1 MATTSELLVDR
12 LIDWG
17 VDTVFGLPGD
27 GINGIF
33 EALRKRQDDI
43 RFVQVRHEEA
53 AAFAACGYAKFTGR
67 LGVCVAT
74 SGPGGIHLLNGLY
87 DATMDG
93 QPVLAITGN
102 TFSDLIGQH
111 QQQDVAL
118 DKLFDD
124 VAVYSERINGPSHA
138 VDSVDEA
145 IRLALTHR
153 AVAHINVPKDTQLW
167 ESDGRRS
174 EANPKGHSADLWRMA
189 HPLPAEADLERA
201 AQILNDGGK
210 VTILAGRGAIGAG
223 EQLEQVAELLGAPI
237 VKALLGKGAVP
248 DDSPYTTGGIGLLG
262 TKPSVDAM
270 KGCDTFLMVGT
281 SFPYEGFYPEMDQAK
296 AVQIDINPAR
306 MGLRY
311 PIDVALPGTSLDVLN
326 ALIPKLRR
334 KEDRGFLSQAQDA
347 MRDWWKLMDERG
359 TSDETPMKPQ
369 VVARQL
375 GELLDDDAIVA
386 TDSGTITTW
395 IARQWKLRGEQM
407 FTVSGRLATMACGLP
422 YAVGA
427 SIAHPGRQV
436 IAFQGDGGFTMLMG
450 ELATCVRY
458 KLPVK
463 IIVIKNNVLGEI
475 KWEQMVLDGFP
486 QFGVELQPIDF
497 VRVAEGFGVRGY
509 HLEDPMDARDV
520 LADALAHD
528 GPALVEA
535 LVDPNEPPMP
545 PVFTREEALNFA
557 KALASGEPQRLDI
570 AVTAGKEFIR
580 QVI

>member
-1 MATTSELLVDR
+1 
-12 LIDWG
+12 
-17 VDTVFGLPGD
+17 
-27 GINGIF
+27 
-33 EALRKRQDDI
+33 
-43 RFVQVRHEEA
+43 
-53 AAFAACGYAKFTGR
+53 
-67 LGVCVAT
+67 
-74 SGPGGIHLLNGLY
+74 
-87 DATMDG
+87 
-93 QPVLAITGN
+93 
-102 TFSDLIGQH
+102 
-111 QQQDVAL
+111 
-118 DKLFDD
+118 
-124 VAVYSERINGPSHA
+124 
-138 VDSVDEA
+138 
-145 IRLALTHR
+145 
-153 AVAHINVPKDTQLW
+153 
-167 ESDGRRS
+167 
-174 EANPKGHSADLWRMA
+174 
-189 HPLPAEADLERA
+189 
-201 AQILNDGGK
+201 
-210 VTILAGRGAIGAG
+210 
-223 EQLEQVAELLGAPI
+223 
-237 VKALLGKGAVP
+237 
-248 DDSPYTTGGIGLLG
+248 
-262 TKPSVDAM
+262 
-270 KGCDTFLMVGT
+270 
-281 SFPYEGFYPEMDQAK
+281 
-296 AVQIDINPAR
+296 
-306 MGLRY
+306 
-311 PIDVALPGTSLDVLN
+311 VLN

>member
-1 MATTSELLVDR
+1 MATTSELLVNR
-12 LIDWG
+12 LVDWG

-27 GINGIF
+27 GINGVF
-33 EALRKRQDDI
+33 DALRKRQDDI

-87 DATMDG
+87 DAAMDG

-102 TFSDLIGQH
+102 TYSDLIGQH

-118 DKLFDD
+118 DKLFGD

-153 AVAHINVPKDTQLW
+153 GVAHINIPKDTQLW

-174 EANPKGHSADLWRMA
+174 EANRKGHSADIWRMA
-189 HPLPAEADLERA
+189 HPIPSETDLESA
-201 AQILNDGGK
+201 AQILNDGRR

-223 EQLEQVAELLGAPI
+223 KQLEQVAELLGAPI

-270 KGCDTFLMVGT
+270 KNCDTLLMVGT
-281 SFPYEGFYPEMDQAK
+281 SFPYEGFYPDRDQAR
-296 AVQIDINPAR
+296 AVQIDINPAQ

-311 PIDVALPGTSLDVLN
+311 PVDVALPGTSLDVLN
-326 ALIPKLRR
+326 ALIPRLRR
-334 KEDRGFLSQAQDA
+334 KEDRRFLSDAQQG
-347 MRDWWKLMDERG
+347 MRDWWELMDERG

-395 IARQWKLRGEQM
+395 IARQWKLRGDQM

-427 SIAHPGRQV
+427 SIAYPGRQV

-463 IIVIKNNVLGEI
+463 VIVIKNNVLGEI

-509 HLEDPMDARDV
+509 HLEDPIDARDV
-520 LADALAHD
+520 LSDALAHP

-545 PVFTREEALNFA
+545 PVFTREQALNFA
-557 KALASGEPQRLDI
+557 KALAAGEPQRLDI
-570 AVTAGKEFIR
+570 ALTAGKEFIR